1 MRNPRTF
8 AWCSFDP
15 KNLWICLKSW
25 PPGWAF
31 SSKTTTSMPAWA
43 ASMAAESPDGP
54 APITMRS

>member
-25 PPGWAF
+25 PPGRAF
-31 SSKTTTSMPAWA
+31 SSKTTTSMPA
-43 ASMAAESPDGP
+43 
-54 APITMRS
+54 